1 MISLRGLTTFGEVA
15 AEDEPV
21 LDYFLTTDTVRR
33 IADNEVLIVLGRK
46 GSGKT
51 AIVRHFAESG
61 DTASS
66 RALNLGSYPWN
77 VHQRRR
83 DLGASEIEAY
93 VESWRYL
100 ISVELAAL
108 ALRQSGL
115 KNSEPAKSLVKFLEQ
130 NYGGIDPEIGD
141 ILRPDK
147 LTLQGLSFAPQ
158 VLGNA
163 LGSIALE
170 RSNTDHRLGRELG
183 ALADAL
189 INAVLEIS
197 RQTNLERLLLHF
209 DELDRGLTQLDTPR
223 AEMLTGL
230 VLAARAIRAAC
241 SDAPIT
247 IAPVVYLRS
256 DLWDEL
262 KFSDKNKIEQTAALT
277 IEWNPSSLLA
287 LVEERIKAK
296 LGEAASW
303 DWVTDN
309 RLMRG
314 SQSKWHHIIARTFL
328 RPRDVIAFLNAT
340 LVQARKRPVE
350 PLIFINEDV
359 TKARESYSP
368 YLKKELEDEIPAHW
382 PQWEEGLRACA
393 AAQTLT
399 FDKAEFV
406 RHYEA
411 RRSSGNPRTADEAL
425 ETLYSFSVIGY
436 QRRSGYGGSSWAF
449 HYTDPEAGWDPS
461 ATRLKV
467 HLGLKEYAKLRE
479 ERS

>member
-1 MISLRGLTTFGEVA
+1 MTSLRSLATFGEVA

-21 LDYFLTTDTVRR
+21 LDYFLKTDTVRR
-33 IADNEVLIVLGRK
+33 IAENEVLVVLGRK

-51 AIVRHFAESG
+51 ALVRHFAESA
-61 DTASS
+61 DNASS
-66 RALNLGSYPWN
+66 RALTLGSYPWN

-100 ISVELAAL
+100 ICVELSAL

-115 KNSEPAKSLVKFLEQ
+115 TAVEPAKSLIKFLKQ
-130 NYGGIDPEIGD
+130 NYGGVDPAIGD
-141 ILRPDK
+141 ILRPNK
-147 LTLQGLSFAPQ
+147 LNLQGLSFAPQ

-170 RSNTDHRLGRELG
+170 RSKTDQGLGRELG
-183 ALADAL
+183 ALADTL
-189 INAVLEIS
+189 LNAVIEIS
-197 RQTNLERLLLHF
+197 QLTKLDKLLLHF
-209 DELDRGLTQLDTPR
+209 DELDRGLTQLDAAR

-230 VLAARAIRAAC
+230 ILAARAIRTAC
-241 SDAPIT
+241 MKAPIT
-247 IAPVVYLRS
+247 IAPIVYLRS
-256 DLWDEL
+256 DLWDDL
-262 KFSDKNKIEQTAALT
+262 KFSDKNKIEQTSALT
-277 IEWNPSSLLA
+277 LEWNPTSLLA
-287 LVEERIKAK
+287 LIEERIRAK
-296 LGEAASW
+296 LGDGASW
-303 DWVTDN
+303 EKISDG

-314 SQSKWHHIIARTFL
+314 SQSKWHHIMARTFL

-340 LVQARKRPVE
+340 LVQAKKRDQE

-382 PQWEEGLRACA
+382 PEWEEGLRACA

-399 FDKAEFV
+399 FEKSDFV

-411 RRSSGNPRTADEAL
+411 RRSVSNPRSADEAL
-425 ETLYSFSVIGY
+425 ETLFSFSVIGY

-449 HYTDPEAGWDPS
+449 QYTDPEAGWDPS